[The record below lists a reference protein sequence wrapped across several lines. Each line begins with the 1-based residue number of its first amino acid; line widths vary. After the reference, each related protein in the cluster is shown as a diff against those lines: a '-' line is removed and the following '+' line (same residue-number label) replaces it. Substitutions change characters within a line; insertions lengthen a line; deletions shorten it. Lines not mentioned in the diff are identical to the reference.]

1 MEKGD
6 ILISVVIPLYNAER
20 YIGDCLNSIVKQAT
34 QKIEVVVV
42 DDGSTDGSPAIADKF
57 AREYAFVNVI
67 HQKNGGVIAAR
78 KSGIKHSRGVY
89 IFSMDSDDWLGET
102 HLADICREIER
113 CYPDVVLTGY
123 TDYYDGVEN
132 VFFQNIPEGVYGK
145 EEINTRVIPRILS
158 AGPFFTYG
166 IYPTYWTSCV
176 RRELLAEAVEQVPET
191 FSLGEDIA
199 VTYPCFLAAESI
211 SVTNLTGYYYRMVQ
225 TSITKSYNEKLAME
239 NRRLFAYLNKV
250 LPDDVN
256 FQRQYCEY
264 VTYMTCNLVYKY
276 VMYAQGRTEFLKAI
290 NCIQEYL
297 LDDTVQRALSQI
309 RVFGRN
315 VSLKWKVVIML
326 IRFRW
331 FRLYRCLMRGKKRC
345 KL

>member
-1 MEKGD
+1 MEKRD
-6 ILISVVIPLYNAER
+6 ILISIVIPLYNAER
-20 YIGDCLNSIVKQAT
+20 YIADCLNSIVKQAT

-42 DDGSTDGSPAIADKF
+42 DDGSTDESPAIADKF
-57 AREYAFVNVI
+57 AHEYAFVKVI

-78 KSGIKHSRGVY
+78 KNGIRHSRGAY
-89 IFSMDSDDWLGET
+89 IFSMDSDDWLGDT

-123 TDYYDGVEN
+123 TDYCDGVEN
-132 VFFQNIPEGVYGK
+132 IFFQNIPEGVYGK
-145 EEINTRVIPRILS
+145 EKIKTWVIPQILS
-158 AGPFFTYG
+158 VGPFFTYG
-166 IYPTYWTSCV
+166 IYPTYWTSCI
-176 RRELLAEAVEQVPET
+176 RRELLLAAVEQVPET

-239 NRRLFAYLNKV
+239 NRRLFAYLDKV
-250 LPDDVN
+250 LPDDVD

-264 VTYMTCNLVYKY
+264 VTHMTCNLVYKY
-276 VMYAQGRTEFLKAI
+276 VMYAQGKTEFLKAI
-290 NCIQEYL
+290 DCIQEYL
-297 LDDTVQRALSQI
+297 LDDTVRRALSQI
-309 RVFGRN
+309 HVFSGN
-315 VSLKWKVVIML
+315 VPVKWKVVITL
-326 IRFRW
+326 IRLRW
-331 FRLYRCLMRGKKRC
+331 FRLYRCLMQRKKRR